1 MQGAAASVRL
11 DPEVGAP
18 AEFADRPC
26 GRDLAAGVNRGRRF
40 GEADIPQEA
49 FIAAMNL
56 EP

>member
-1 MQGAAASVRL
+1 M
-11 DPEVGAP
+11 
-18 AEFADRPC
+18 
-26 GRDLAAGVNRGRRF
+26 NRGRRF